1 MLVCGI
7 VALYGAADP
16 ELGLRMLRR
25 IAHRGPDDEG
35 MVRTG
40 DAWLGHR
47 RLSIVDVAGGAQPLS
62 HDGQYLVGNGEI
74 YNHCALRRGL
84 KVDNMGT
91 GSDNEVI
98 LHSVLAHG
106 GTALGELRGMY
117 AFVTAGTR
125 QPFLAAR
132 DPVGIKPLYWAKTG
146 DTVLFAS
153 EMKAFEPAHRRWV
166 EPFPPGAYWT
176 PSTGLVPFAQV
187 LPPSPPPDS
196 TGDVALF
203 AERIRSA
210 LVASVEMRMMG
221 DVPVGVLLSG
231 GLDSSIVAAIAA
243 RWCARHGQRLQT
255 FSVGTEG
262 SDDLR
267 AAREV
272 AAYLG
277 TLHFER
283 VYTADDAVAAVPEVI
298 AAVEHYDPALI
309 HSSVANYLLAELAS
323 RHTKVVLTGEGSDE
337 LFAGYDYLRRF
348 ARNDDLDAELQ
359 RIVGLLHS
367 LNLQRCDRTSMAFGL
382 EARVP
387 FLDTGLIALA
397 MLTPVSL
404 RRPDFGGCEKY
415 LLRSAFSGWL
425 PDHLLWRR
433 KAQFGEGSGMS
444 DVLRSRMSSTVSELE
459 FRGTRSTVEPQL
471 RNREEAAYYRLWSQ
485 ALDGIRTTTLGQS
498 VTM

>member
-1 MLVCGI
+1 MCGI
-7 VALYGAADP
+7 VALYGATDP

-35 MVRTG
+35 MVRVG

-47 RLSIVDVAGGAQPLS
+47 RLSIVDIAGGGQPLS
-62 HDGQYLVGNGEI
+62 HDGQYLAGNGEI
-74 YNHCALRRGL
+74 YNHQELRSCL
-84 KVDNMGT
+84 QVDNMAT

-98 LHSVLAHG
+98 LHSVLGHG
-106 GTALGELRGMY
+106 GAALAELRGMY

-132 DPVGIKPLYWAKTG
+132 DPVGIKPLYWAKIG

-153 EMKAFEPAHRRWV
+153 EMKAFDAAHRHWV
-166 EPFPPGAYWT
+166 EPFPPGHYWT
-176 PSTGLVPFAQV
+176 PFDGLVSFAQV

-196 TGDVALF
+196 TGDVRVF
-203 AERIRSA
+203 AERVRST
-210 LVASVEMRMMG
+210 LVASVEMQMMG

-243 RWCARHGQRLQT
+243 RWCARRGQRLQT
-255 FSVGTEG
+255 FSVGTEE
-262 SDDLR
+262 SADLR

-272 AAYLG
+272 ATYLD
-277 TLHFER
+277 TRHFER
-283 VYTADDAVAAVPEVI
+283 VYTAEDALAAVPEVI
-298 AAVEHYDPALI
+298 PAVEHYDPLLI

-337 LFAGYDYLRRF
+337 LFAGYDYLHRF
-348 ARNDDLDAELQ
+348 ASNDDLHAELR

-387 FLDTGLIALA
+387 FLDTGFIALA
-397 MLTPVSL
+397 MTTPISL

-425 PDHLLWRR
+425 PDNLLWRR
-433 KAQFGEGSGMS
+433 KVQFGDGSGMS
-444 DVLRSRMSSTVSELE
+444 KVLRSRMSSTVSELE
-459 FRGTRSTVEPQL
+459 FRDMHSTVEPRL
-471 RNREEAAYYRLWSQ
+471 RNREEVAYFRLWSQ
-485 ALDGIRTTTLGQS
+485 ALDGIRTAALGQS
-498 VTM
+498 AMT